1 MTLQTKSGQKFI
13 FSITNRGSEMDVSL
27 IYPFQTSS
35 GQYMILS
42 LKNFTLTGANEQDI

>member
-1 MTLQTKSGQKFI
+1 MTLQTKSGQEFI
-13 FSITNRGSEMDVSL
+13 FSMTNRGNETDISF

-42 LKNFTLTGANEQDI
+42 LSNFTLT